1 MPCRASVQCARS
13 PAPPPPGAGAPM
25 EPTAWVLRA
34 VGVASRPGSR
44 RPDGA
49 HRQPPGDERPL
60 RRPTAR
66 TSGSPPGDGG
76 TADDD
81 PSFLEHA
88 GVSFSGALCRMFPTD
103 GDDAG
108 HRVIQ
113 AAPACAALAGTR
125 RSPATSG
132 SEATPA
138 PPTARS
144 VALDVAA
151 GTDHARLAR
160 DRFHQA
166 CALRDCSHDRL
177 RGVPRAG
184 TLDLSAPFRAIRA
197 QFKRKRR

>member
-13 PAPPPPGAGAPM
+13 PAPPPPGAGAPR
-25 EPTAWVLRA
+25 EPTAWILRA
-34 VGVASRPGSR
+34 AGVASRPGSR
-44 RPDGA
+44 RPRGV

-66 TSGSPPGDGG
+66 TSGSPPGDGE

-81 PSFLEHA
+81 PSLLEHA
-88 GVSFSGALCRMFPTD
+88 AVSFSGALCRMFPTD

-108 HRVIQ
+108 PRVIQ

-132 SEATPA
+132 SEATPDPHRPLRGA
-138 PPTARS
+138 PRR
-144 VALDVAA
+144 A

-160 DRFHQA
+160 NRFHQA

-197 QFKRKRR
+197 QFKGKRR

>member
-25 EPTAWVLRA
+25 EPTASVLRA

-44 RPDGA
+44 RPRGV
-49 HRQPPGDERPL
+49 HRQTPGDERPL

-76 TADDD
+76 TADDV
-81 PSFLEHA
+81 PSFREHA

-108 HRVIQ
+108 PRVIQ

-125 RSPATSG
+125 RSPATFG
-132 SEATPA
+132 SEATRAPPPPA
-138 PPTARS
+138 PWRS
-144 VALDVAA
+144 TSRRNRPCKAGPRPVPPSLCAPRLLTRPVAWRSQSRH
-151 GTDHARLAR
+151 T
-160 DRFHQA
+160 
-166 CALRDCSHDRL
+166 
-177 RGVPRAG
+177 
-184 TLDLSAPFRAIRA
+184 
-197 QFKRKRR
+197 